1 MIGYGNSMFLNRF
14 DSTGITPPP
23 ALLLD
28 TYPNAA
34 VAYSLRKLRS
44 DYKKVDNLLTYSE
57 DISQTTYQK
66 SNLVATGTPPYIDV
80 TTAPNGTLTADK
92 LIEDTSFNLHFL
104 TQQFSPLSVG
114 LDYNFSV
121 YLKAGERTK
130 VSIQISGGSVRVNL
144 LTGVIETNT
153 TTSTPIVTN
162 VGNGW
167 WRFSILNIPAATLA
181 NPLYRI
187 FIVNALDSTSYV
199 GDGVSGVYVWGFQL
213 TQSSTVQPYEK
224 TVVAP
229 SNGSAI
235 RVRRSSDNA
244 EQDINFVGGDLD
256 TTSLLTFCGAG
267 NGFITT
273 WYDQSTNANNA
284 TQATAATQAQIVS
297 SGALILDADTSKITS
312 TWTADR
318 YALTTGI
325 SSNTKYLSISMF
337 RRGATTSDI
346 LTHLGNSTST
356 TLSPLLWLGAGT
368 SYSIRSYMPTLLAFQ
383 NLSTTGRCIIT
394 SLKDAANLKVG
405 YRNGVQLTTTA
416 TEAPTAG
423 TLNTF
428 GQVST
433 TNFTSGQYQEYIYW
447 NSEQSANRT
456 AIETDINTYWNA
468 Y

>member
-34 VAYSLRKLRS
+34 VAYSLRQLRTA
-44 DYKKVDNLLTYSE
+44 Y
-57 DISQTTYQK
+57 
-66 SNLVATGTPPYIDV
+66 TG
-80 TTAPNGTLTADK
+80 A
-92 LIEDTSFNLHFL
+92 
-104 TQQFSPLSVG
+104 
-114 LDYNFSV
+114 
-121 YLKAGERTK
+121 
-130 VSIQISGGSVRVNL
+130 
-144 LTGVIETNT
+144 
-153 TTSTPIVTN
+153 
-162 VGNGW
+162 
-167 WRFSILNIPAATLA
+167 
-181 NPLYRI
+181 
-187 FIVNALDSTSYV
+187 
-199 GDGVSGVYVWGFQL
+199 
-213 TQSSTVQPYEK
+213 
-224 TVVAP
+224 
-229 SNGSAI
+229 AI

-244 EQDINFVGGDLD
+244 EQDFGFSGNDLD
-256 TTSLLTFCGAG
+256 TASLLTFCGAG

-284 TQATAATQAQIVS
+284 TQATAASQAQIVLA
-297 SGALILDADTSKITS
+297 GALILDANTSKITS
-312 TWTADR
+312 TWTSDR
-318 YALTTGI
+318 YSLTTGI

-356 TLSPLLWLGAGT
+356 TPSPLLWLGAGT

-383 NLSTTGRCIIT
+383 NVSTTGRCIIT

-456 AIETDINTYWNA
+456 AIETDINTYWDA

>member
-34 VAYSLRKLRS
+34 VAYSLRKLR
-44 DYKKVDNLLTYSE
+44 
-57 DISQTTYQK
+57 
-66 SNLVATGTPPYIDV
+66 
-80 TTAPNGTLTADK
+80 TAYT
-92 LIEDTSFNLHFL
+92 
-104 TQQFSPLSVG
+104 
-114 LDYNFSV
+114 
-121 YLKAGERTK
+121 
-130 VSIQISGGSVRVNL
+130 
-144 LTGVIETNT
+144 
-153 TTSTPIVTN
+153 
-162 VGNGW
+162 
-167 WRFSILNIPAATLA
+167 
-181 NPLYRI
+181 
-187 FIVNALDSTSYV
+187 
-199 GDGVSGVYVWGFQL
+199 
-213 TQSSTVQPYEK
+213 
-224 TVVAP
+224 
-229 SNGSAI
+229 GSAI

-244 EQDINFVGGDLD
+244 EQDFGFSGNDLD
-256 TTSLLTFCGAG
+256 TASLLTFCGAA

-284 TQATAATQAQIVS
+284 TQATAASQAQIVS
-297 SGALILDADTSKITS
+297 AGALILDANTSKITS
-312 TWTADR
+312 TWTTDR
-318 YALTTGI
+318 YSLTTGI

-337 RRGATTSDI
+337 RRGATTSDV

-356 TLSPLLWLGAGT
+356 TPSPLWWLGAGT

-383 NLSTTGRCIIT
+383 NLTTTGRSIIT

-447 NSEQSANRT
+447 DSEQSANRIG
-456 AIETDINTYWNA
+456 IETDINTYWNA